1 MADLDR
7 ETAEE
12 AYRAFEEQAGD
23 IDTWEAEVDA
33 SAGEPG
39 DADGDDAGDSPGH
52 SGEPGDAPEPGN
64 ATARNVPGDS
74 SKVDLINGRLT
85 REQAKRLTVPDY
97 DEFDDVVDGNG
108 VRPERLAEYTSV
120 IPFWY
125 RSYKDGTEK
134 MGMLPK
140 YPRFLDRFGVS
151 DASSISMGDVLKEF
165 APKLHHELMERDM
178 DADRLAKSGGEIIA
192 TRGMDFSR
200 KLDEEDYKILER
212 NGVKDFRKYR
222 TVAEVTGLNEG
233 IMEVDR
239 DAGCVYNADYA
250 EAMSGFCGE
259 DSGSGEV
266 EVVFLDEVI
275 GGLDPKFL
283 KGFLGKNAAE
293 IKEVED
299 AIPADEGSE
308 PFMPFS
314 TGKTPEPGSIFKSM
328 QQAAGDQKP
337 DKPW

>member
-1 MADLDR
+1 MANLDK

-23 IDTWEAEVDA
+23 IDTWEAEVNA

-39 DADGDDAGDSPGH
+39 DADGNDAGDAPGH
-52 SGEPGDAPEPGN
+52 PGEPGDVPESGH
-64 ATARNVPGDS
+64 AAARDIPGDS

-125 RSYKDGTEK
+125 KSYKDGTVK
-134 MGMLPK
+134 MGTLPK

-151 DASSISMGDVLKEF
+151 DASGISMGDVLKEF
-165 APKLHHELMERDM
+165 APKLYSELMERDM

-192 TRGMDFSR
+192 SRGMDFSR

-222 TVAEVTGLNEG
+222 TVAEVTGLNEE

-250 EAMSGFCGE
+250 EAMSGFCGDE
-259 DSGSGEV
+259 SGGKEV
-266 EVVFLDEVI
+266 DVVSLDEVI

-293 IKEVED
+293 IKEDDDEIPDDED
-299 AIPADEGSE
+299 GE

-314 TGKTPEPGSIFKSM
+314 AGKMPEPGMIFKSM
-328 QQAAGDQKP
+328 RQAAGDQKP